1 MIQQTNTIRRK
12 AQLLGGKTH
21 YAHYDQAYGAKLR
34 IVFPDSESLA
44 EMTAWLT
51 DLAVHY
57 RLHRPLWDE
66 TNTLDIRVTR
76 KAPQAMCEDDV
87 LAAVMEAYAD
97 SHGYFP
103 VGDQVRENKAYKY
116 RNLWFRANL
125 PVGRTAAKATMARVL
140 QYTLEDGTPE
150 PDCFPGYNEFE
161 PDLIDKFPEDTQ
173 FLIAR
178 EGSVCL
184 YVKSRKRLPTMAAVC
199 CDEMHQYKGDDGYT
213 RYWWD

>member
-21 YAHYDQAYGAKLR
+21 YVHYDQSYGAKLR
-34 IVFPDSESLA
+34 VVFPDPDSLA
-44 EMTAWLT
+44 EMTSYL
-51 DLAVHY
+51 Y
-57 RLHRPLWDE
+57 RNSSLIHLPLWDD

-76 KAPQAMCEDDV
+76 KAPQAMCEADV
-87 LAAVMEAYAD
+87 LAAAMEAYAD
-97 SHGYFP
+97 CHGLFP
-103 VGDQVRENKAYKY
+103 DGDQVRENEAYKH

-125 PVGRTAAKATMARVL
+125 PVGRTAAKAIMAQVL
-140 QYTLEDGTPE
+140 QYTLADGTS
-150 PDCFPGYNEFE
+150 DCPPGYNEFE
-161 PDLIDKFPEDTQ
+161 PDLIDRFPEDTQ

-184 YVKSRKRLPTMAAVC
+184 YVKSRKKLPTMAVVR
-199 CDEMHQYKGDDGYT
+199 CDEMKQYDGDDGYT